1 MSRNTIFFHKKRKSQ
16 HQIIWSIRRKK
27 SKTRNEKIITEMYS
41 SYFHIS
47 EVCVEVSKGHIS
59 EYDAIKKIRNILSEC
74 RSFN

>member
-1 MSRNTIFFHKKRKSQ
+1 MPRNTIFFHKKRKSR

-27 SKTRNEKIITEMYS
+27 NKTMHEKIITEMYS
-41 SYFHIS
+41 SYFYIS